1 MPAPL
6 ENWFQT
12 HTGKLIDVRNPTPDM
27 VDLEDIAHALSMI
40 CRFAGH
46 VREFYSVAE
55 HSVLVAMIGDRSDL
69 SPEFN
74 LALLLHDAAEAY
86 IGDIISP
93 VKHLCGPTSHELENR
108 WLKVIEEKF
117 NLGDRL
123 SNMDQSIHKADRL
136 ALSIEVSKLFY
147 PVDPTWWT
155 KFEKP
160 TKNQLLAEIHCFSPA
175 KARRRYLQYFN
186 AVDSERSSVSEIP
199 PPAPKT
205 IPALMDME
213 MNVQGLLHLADCS
226 KAQDDALHL
235 TWTFVCAGTPIGYQH
250 PDPEKASPKL
260 AKISWNYSDT
270 LHLVITTEN
279 SSATVDA
286 SPATVKELVSRVVA
300 HFQPDTKQSSA

>member
-1 MPAPL
+1 MPAPI

-12 HTGKLIDVRNPTPDM
+12 RTGKLVDVRNPTPDM

-46 VREFYSVAE
+46 TREFYSVAE
-55 HSVLVAMIGDRSDL
+55 HSVLVALLGNRSDF

-86 IGDIISP
+86 VGDIISP
-93 VKHLCGPTSHELENR
+93 VKRLLAPASDSLERQWLRAIETKFNLENR
-108 WLKVIEEKF
+108 
-117 NLGDRL
+117 L
-123 SNMDQSIHKADRL
+123 SDMDQSIHKADRL

-147 PVDPTWWT
+147 PVDPAWWT

-160 TKNQLLAEIHCFSPA
+160 TKIQLLSQVHCVSPA
-175 KARRRYLQYFN
+175 DAKRQFLEYFN
-186 AVDSERSSVSEIP
+186 ALDSARTSASEIIP
-199 PPAPKT
+199 PTPKT

-213 MNVQGLLHLADCS
+213 MNAQGLLHLADCS

-235 TWTFVCAGTPIGYQH
+235 TWSFVCAGTPIGYQH

-260 AKISWNYSDT
+260 AKISWNYSDH
-270 LHLVITTEN
+270 LRLVIATDN

-300 HFQPDTKQSSA
+300 YFQSNP